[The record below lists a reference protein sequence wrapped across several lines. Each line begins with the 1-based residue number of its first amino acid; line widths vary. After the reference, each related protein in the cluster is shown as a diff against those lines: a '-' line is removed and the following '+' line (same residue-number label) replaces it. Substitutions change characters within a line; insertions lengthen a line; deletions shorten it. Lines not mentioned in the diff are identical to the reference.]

1 MPYNFTFIVRIVVD
15 IRHLLHCTLH
25 GDTCILFAFFLFV
38 FFFFCFAHSFVSHNF
53 HHIYNLHFI
62 CQRDMSLYNLV
73 RSECVLSF
81 DRIFAYFFIHSLVA
95 CSAREHTKKKHI
107 FRVVACRI
115 GNAWCLFFIVVVYFV
130 YNMSPIGW
138 CVPVC
143 GPRGRYRSVF
153 IPHCFLLPLL
163 LRHSGYASPL
173 FLHWRLRGFACLHQ
187 PFRCQPLIF
196 LFFFYSRS
204 CYLFFLLC
212 LRFSLGGRLFFHCS
226 LVHCCHF
233 TRYLQFVVLLRT
245 ICVWMRIASQFT
257 ENHEWKLPVLW
268 WSSVPRALMS
278 HLSSPCNEK
287 WGKKM
292 KLIRNCF
299 WMKNMRRLR
308 AQDTVKDAL

>member
-1 MPYNFTFIVRIVVD
+1 
-15 IRHLLHCTLH
+15 
-25 GDTCILFAFFLFV
+25 
-38 FFFFCFAHSFVSHNF
+38 
-53 HHIYNLHFI
+53 
-62 CQRDMSLYNLV
+62 MSLYNLV

-115 GNAWCLFFIVVVYFV
+115 GNAWCLFFIVVVYFL

-196 LFFFYSRS
+196 LFFFILVLVICSFYCAFDFLSADAFFS
-204 CYLFFLLC
+204 IVHSFTAVTLLGICNLLFF
-212 LRFSLGGRLFFHCS
+212 
-226 LVHCCHF
+226 
-233 TRYLQFVVLLRT
+233 YEQFVCWCELHRNLPRIMNENYLCCDGVPFRVPWCRT
-245 ICVWMRIASQFT
+245 YRHPAMKNGGKKWNWSETVF
-257 ENHEWKLPVLW
+257 EWKICGDWERKIL
-268 WSSVPRALMS
+268 
-278 HLSSPCNEK
+278 
-287 WGKKM
+287 
-292 KLIRNCF
+292 
-299 WMKNMRRLR
+299 
-308 AQDTVKDAL
+308 